1 MREAGMSDSKE
12 RIVAEL
18 AKLQQ
23 NYAAALPAK
32 VAEIRDAWAAAIDG
46 KRLDRLA
53 DLRRLAHGMAGSG
66 GAFGYASVST
76 AARALEVFVQA
87 LLDAHAFPGG
97 DQQDEMDLLL
107 RDLADAVLK
116 PDADAPKLF
125 GAGAEVHPVAPSAGK
140 LVYLVEDD
148 QALAEQLAYQ
158 MSYFGYEVRVLS
170 CPDQLT
176 DALKTVR
183 PIALV
188 MDVGFPSGNDAGP
201 QTLAALRA
209 TGQALPPVLFISSRT
224 DLAARLEVVR
234 AGGVAYFPKPVE
246 IGGLVDTLD
255 GLVTAPE
262 GEPCRILIVDD
273 SVSLAT
279 LYTHVLQQAGMTA
292 KAATDPMTILDVLN
306 DFSPELILMDMYMPG
321 CTGEELARVIRQQE
335 AYVGVPIV
343 FLSAETDEERQLAAL
358 TLGGDEFLTK
368 PIRPHHLV
376 TAVRAR
382 VRRYRTLR
390 SFMERD
396 SLTGLF
402 NHTRIKEQLDI
413 ELSRAQRQDR
423 PLAFVMVDI
432 DHFKRVNDTYGH
444 GTGDR
449 VIKSLARLLKQRLRK
464 SDYVGR
470 YGGEEFAVILTD
482 TDGENALRI
491 VDQIRQDFLKI
502 AHLSGK
508 VSFVVTLSAG
518 VAAFP
523 QLKEVG
529 GLVTAADQALYQAK
543 GQGRDRVVLAA
554 S

>member
-53 DLRRLAHGMAGSG
+53 DLRRLAHGMTGSG
-66 GAFGYASVST
+66 GAFGYSSVST

-125 GAGAEVHPVAPSAGK
+125 GVGAEVHPDAPSAGK

-148 QALAEQLAYQ
+148 RTLAEQLAYQ
-158 MSYFGYEVRVLS
+158 MGYFGYEVRVLPS
-170 CPDQLT
+170 PDQLT
-176 DALKTVR
+176 DALKDAC
-183 PIALV
+183 PAALV
-188 MDVGFPSGNDAGP
+188 MDVGFPAGDDAGP
-201 QTLAALRA
+201 KALAALRA
-209 TGQALPPVLFISSRT
+209 ARHILPPVLFISGRT
-224 DLAARLEVVR
+224 DLTARLKAVR
-234 AGGVAYFPKPVE
+234 AGGIAYFPKPVE
-246 IGGLVDTLD
+246 IGALVDTLD
-255 GLVTAPE
+255 GLVAAPE
-262 GEPCRILIVDD
+262 GEPGRILIVDD
-273 SVSLAT
+273 SASLVT
-279 LYTHVLQQAGMTA
+279 LYTHVLRQTGMTVQA
-292 KAATDPMTILDVLN
+292 VTDPMTILDVLN

-343 FLSAETDEERQLAAL
+343 FLSAETDEERQLAAI

-491 VDQIRQDFLKI
+491 VDQIRRDFLEV
-502 AHLSGK
+502 AHLSDK
-508 VSFVVTLSAG
+508 VSFAVTLSAG

-523 QLKEVG
+523 QFKAVG
-529 GLVTAADQALYQAK
+529 GLVSAADQALYQAK
-543 GQGRDRVVLAA
+543 HQGRNQVALAA
-554 S
+554 P